1 VAADNFDLDAYL
13 RRLSYDGPRE
23 PSLAVLD
30 AIVAAHAAAIPYEN
44 IDVLLKRGARLD
56 IPSLE
61 QKLVHSRRGGY
72 CFEQNILLEAGLE
85 TLGFTVTRLAARNFR
100 SLPLSAETFRNHKM
114 LLVDLPEG
122 PYIADVGLGNL
133 TPTSPLALRPQQE
146 QATRHETF
154 RMLSHGSE
162 IILEVKLGDAWES
175 LVRFSLEPATTLDFE
190 VINWFTSTLPSGLFL
205 NHLIVARPI
214 PEGRITVYN
223 RRFTIRD
230 LNNRTTRRVLNGV
243 DDYRDVLVREFGL
256 MLDDGE
262 LTAIAAEMAS
272 HPADEDVHRA
282 FV

>member
-1 VAADNFDLDAYL
+1 
-13 RRLSYDGPRE
+13 
-23 PSLAVLD
+23 
-30 AIVAAHAAAIPYEN
+30 
-44 IDVLLKRGARLD
+44 
-56 IPSLE
+56 
-61 QKLVHSRRGGY
+61 
-72 CFEQNILLEAGLE
+72 
-85 TLGFTVTRLAARNFR
+85 
-100 SLPLSAETFRNHKM
+100 
-114 LLVDLPEG
+114 LVDLPEG

-230 LNNRTTRRVLNGV
+230 LNNR
-243 DDYRDVLVREFGL
+243 
-256 MLDDGE
+256 
-262 LTAIAAEMAS
+262 
-272 HPADEDVHRA
+272 
-282 FV
+282 